1 MIALTGVLFEYA
13 FRRARFYGVAMVCT
27 MLVAVAAFAL
37 AWAFP
42 RWPGDEAL
50 LTAIQSWQSPP
61 LTAALGTLT
70 RLGWYPVAA
79 AVSLAVVAV
88 LLWRRLRVDALLFT
102 LAVASALLTH
112 PLKALVSRPRPDMA
126 IVETVPHD
134 MGFPSG
140 HAAFAIL
147 LCGALTLLIWQHVED
162 RWMRW
167 GLTGALTL
175 LVLGVGLSR
184 VYLGVHW
191 PSDVVGGYL
200 FGASVLLPLG
210 LLRSYLLRR
219 LGWPSGEDT
228 TFPKVGI

>member
-1 MIALTGVLFEYA
+1 MIALIGVLIEYA
-13 FRRARFYGVAMVCT
+13 FRQARFYGAATVCT
-27 MLVAVAAFAL
+27 IPVAVAAFAL

-50 LTAIQSWQSPP
+50 LTAVQGWQSPP

-70 RLGWYPVAA
+70 RLGWYPVSA

-88 LLWRRLRVDALLFT
+88 LLWRKLRVDALLFA

-112 PLKALVSRPRPDMA
+112 PLKALVGRPRPEMA
-126 IVETVPHD
+126 IVEPAPHD

-147 LCGALTLLIWQHVED
+147 LCGALIFLTWQHVED
-162 RWMRW
+162 RRLRW
-167 GLTGALTL
+167 GFTAA
-175 LVLGVGLSR
+175 LVLLIVGVGLSR

-200 FGASVLLPLG
+200 FGASVLLTLG

-219 LGWPSGEDT
+219 LGRSSGEDT